1 MIASDALRF
10 GDELFSLIAADLA
23 CYAHGMDYRQD
34 AQHSPGSLAAGPKQP
49 PAKTFS
55 DGTKLPMVGRP
66 SQNRYRWYSLLFS
79 ALFDQSESR
88 PLLSRVIAAA
98 CLLACVAI
106 SAAAYAASPSPNVLP
121 PESMGVRQAPP
132 PQPINWDRV
141 TQEATDLLSKYIQI
155 NTTNPPGNE
164 LGAARMLKEKFL
176 TDGVPATTWE
186 PQHGRGIVAA
196 RLRGIGKH
204 NKSIILLSHMDVVPA
219 NPKEWQ
225 VPPFSGLVKNGEI
238 WGRGA
243 IDDKGPG
250 VIELMAML
258 AIKRAGI
265 LLNRDVLFIAT
276 GDEEEGGKNGAGWFV
291 DHEASVFSDAGYL
304 LNEGG
309 GIHPLAENKRKVYVV
324 SVTEKTPLWLRLT
337 ASGPAGHA
345 SDPPAET
352 AVTRLVRAL
361 DKLSEYKTPI
371 HVIGPVQDYYHSV
384 ALLDHG
390 PRELLDLA
398 SALKNPAF
406 QEKFVSDPGQ
416 NAQVRDTIT
425 PTVLS
430 ASQKTNVISETAYAE
445 IDCRLLP
452 GSDSKTVV
460 NDIKKAIADDS
471 IKIDVLLNF
480 QPISSPSRSPLMNAI
495 ETLARVHDQASVVP
509 SMVIGFTDSHYF
521 RQKKIVSYG
530 FIPIEVLPA
539 EGKGIHGINE
549 RVGVKELADG
559 IQRMVQLLKTFGGQ

>member
-1 MIASDALRF
+1 MVPQRPQYHYSWYEELRARQRSAALI
-10 GDELFSLIAADLA
+10 LKKLKKAISILA
-23 CYAHGMDYRQD
+23 
-34 AQHSPGSLAAGPKQP
+34 
-49 PAKTFS
+49 
-55 DGTKLPMVGRP
+55 
-66 SQNRYRWYSLLFS
+66 
-79 ALFDQSESR
+79 
-88 PLLSRVIAAA
+88 
-98 CLLACVAI
+98 LLAIPTATL
-106 SAAAYAASPSPNVLP
+106 AASPSPNVLP
-121 PESMGVRQAPP
+121 AESRGVTQAPP

-141 TQEATDLLSKYIQI
+141 TQEATDLLSKYIQL

-164 LGAARMLKEKFL
+164 LDAARMLKEKFL
-176 TDGVPATTWE
+176 TDGIPATTWE

-219 NPKEWQ
+219 NPKEWE
-225 VPPFSGLVKNGEI
+225 VPPFSGTVKDGKI

-291 DHEASVFSDAGYL
+291 DHNSNVFSDAGFL

-309 GIHPLAENKRKVYVV
+309 GIRALSDNKHSVYVV
-324 SVTEKTPLWLRLT
+324 SVTEKTPLWLKLS

-361 DKLSEYKTPI
+361 NKLNDYKTPI
-371 HVIGPVQDYYHSV
+371 HVIGPVADYYHAM

-390 PRELLDLA
+390 PKQQLDLPT
-398 SALKNPAF
+398 ALKDPDF
-406 QEKFVSDPGQ
+406 QKKFLSDPSQ
-416 NAQVRDTIT
+416 NARVRDTIT

-452 GSDSKTVV
+452 GSDPKAVV
-460 NDIKKAIADDS
+460 NDIKKVIGDDT

-480 QPISSPSRSPLMNAI
+480 PPISSPSRSPLMTAI
-495 ETLARVHDQASVVP
+495 DSLARLHDQATVVP
-509 SMVIGFTDSHYF
+509 SMIVGFTDSHYF

-539 EGKGIHGINE
+539 EGKGVHGINE
-549 RVGVKELADG
+549 RIGVKELADG
-559 IQRMVQLLKTFGGQ
+559 IQRMVQLLKIFGGQ

>member
-1 MIASDALRF
+1 MTRASSTAIASF
-10 GDELFSLIAADLA
+10 WTLF
-23 CYAHGMDYRQD
+23 
-34 AQHSPGSLAAGPKQP
+34 
-49 PAKTFS
+49 
-55 DGTKLPMVGRP
+55 
-66 SQNRYRWYSLLFS
+66 
-79 ALFDQSESR
+79 
-88 PLLSRVIAAA
+88 
-98 CLLACVAI
+98 CVAI
-106 SAAAYAASPSPNVLP
+106 SSAALAASPAASPNVLP
-121 PESMGVRQAPP
+121 AESMGVTQAPP

-164 LGAARMLKEKFL
+164 IDAARMLKEKFL
-176 TDGVPATTWE
+176 TDGIPATTWE
-186 PQHGRGIVAA
+186 PQHGRGIIAA

-219 NPKEWQ
+219 NPREWE
-225 VPPFSGLVKNGEI
+225 VPPFAGTVKDGKI

-309 GIHPLAENKRKVYVV
+309 GIHALSENKRKVYVV

-337 ASGPAGHA
+337 ATGPAGHA
-345 SDPPAET
+345 SDPPADT
-352 AVTRLVRAL
+352 AVARLVHAL
-361 DKLSEYKTPI
+361 DKLSEYKTPV
-371 HVIGPVQDYYHSV
+371 HVIGPVQDYYHSI
-384 ALLDHG
+384 AQLDHG
-390 PRELLDLA
+390 PRQQLDLA
-398 SALKNPAF
+398 AALKDPEF
-406 QEKFVSDPGQ
+406 QKKFLSDPSQ

-430 ASQKTNVISETAYAE
+430 ASQKTNVISATAYAE

-452 GSDSKTVV
+452 GSDPKTVV
-460 NDIKKAIADDS
+460 NDIKKAIGDDT

-539 EGKGIHGINE
+539 EGKGIHGVNE

-559 IQRMVQLLKTFGGQ
+559 IQRMVQLLKIFGGQ

>member
-1 MIASDALRF
+1 VLLHGVIKVFPRRAMTRASA
-10 GDELFSLIAADLA
+10 IAAV
-23 CYAHGMDYRQD
+23 
-34 AQHSPGSLAAGPKQP
+34 S
-49 PAKTFS
+49 
-55 DGTKLPMVGRP
+55 
-66 SQNRYRWYSLLFS
+66 
-79 ALFDQSESR
+79 
-88 PLLSRVIAAA
+88 
-98 CLLACVAI
+98 LLACVAI
-106 SAAAYAASPSPNVLP
+106 SGLADAASPAASPNMLP
-121 PESMGVRQAPP
+121 AESRGVTKAPP

-164 LGAARMLKEKFL
+164 IEAARLLREKFL

-196 RLRGIGKH
+196 RLRGIGQH

-225 VPPFSGLVKNGEI
+225 VPPFAGLVKNGEI

-258 AIKRAGI
+258 AIKRSGI
-265 LLNRDVLFIAT
+265 LLNRDVLFVAT

-309 GIHPLAENKRKVYVV
+309 GIHPLSQNKRKVYVV
-324 SVTEKTPLWLRLT
+324 SVTEKTPLWLKLT

-352 AVTRLVRAL
+352 AVTRLIRAL
-361 DKLSEYKTPI
+361 DKLSDYKTPI

-384 ALLDHG
+384 ALLEHG
-390 PRELLDLA
+390 PREQLDLA
-398 SALKNPAF
+398 KALKDPEF
-406 QEKFVSDPGQ
+406 QKKFLSDPSQ

-460 NDIKKAIADDS
+460 NDIKKALGDDT
-471 IKIDVLLNF
+471 IKVEVLLNF

-495 ETLARVHDQASVVP
+495 ESLARVHDQASVVP

-549 RVGVKELADG
+549 RVGVKELAEG
-559 IQRMVQLLKTFGGQ
+559 IQRMVQLLKIFGGQ

>member
-1 MIASDALRF
+1 M
-10 GDELFSLIAADLA
+10 
-23 CYAHGMDYRQD
+23 
-34 AQHSPGSLAAGPKQP
+34 
-49 PAKTFS
+49 
-55 DGTKLPMVGRP
+55 
-66 SQNRYRWYSLLFS
+66 
-79 ALFDQSESR
+79 
-88 PLLSRVIAAA
+88 
-98 CLLACVAI
+98 
-106 SAAAYAASPSPNVLP
+106 
-121 PESMGVRQAPP
+121 
-132 PQPINWDRV
+132 
-141 TQEATDLLSKYIQI
+141 

-164 LGAARMLKEKFL
+164 LDAARMLKEKFL
-176 TDGVPATTWE
+176 TDGIPATTWE

-219 NPKEWQ
+219 NPKEWE
-225 VPPFSGLVKNGEI
+225 VPPFSGTVKDGAI

-265 LLNRDVLFIAT
+265 LLNRDVLFVAT

-291 DHEASVFSDAGYL
+291 DHESNVFSDAGFL

-309 GIHPLAENKRKVYVV
+309 GIRALHRQQAQSSTSCRSPR
-324 SVTEKTPLWLRLT
+324 RRRCGC
-337 ASGPAGHA
+337 ASPPAARPGHA

-361 DKLSEYKTPI
+361 EKLSEYKTPI
-371 HVIGPVQDYYHSV
+371 HVIGPVQDYYHSM
-384 ALLDHG
+384 AMLDHG
-390 PRELLDLA
+390 PQQQLDLA
-398 SALKNPAF
+398 AALK
-406 QEKFVSDPGQ
+406 DPEYQ
-416 NAQVRDTIT
+416 KSSSPIRARTRSVRDTIT

-452 GSDSKTVV
+452 GSDPKAVMS
-460 NDIKKAIADDS
+460 DIKKAIGDDS
-471 IKIDVLLNF
+471 IKIDMILNF
-480 QPISSPSRSPLMNAI
+480 PPISSPSRSPLMTAI
-495 ETLARVHDQASVVP
+495 DSLAREHDQASVVP

-539 EGKGIHGINE
+539 EGKGVHGINE
-549 RVGVKELADG
+549 RIGVKELADG
-559 IQRMVQLLKTFGGQ
+559 IQRMVRVAQDFRRPVAGVAMIRAGVGYSTAPNPRSAAAEATAAALAQAGLSRATGALCFATPAYGAAYPMILRTVASEAQHARSRGMLEHGRHRGRNRNRIGTRARSAGVRRR

>member
-1 MIASDALRF
+1 MTRA
-10 GDELFSLIAADLA
+10 
-23 CYAHGMDYRQD
+23 
-34 AQHSPGSLAAGPKQP
+34 
-49 PAKTFS
+49 
-55 DGTKLPMVGRP
+55 
-66 SQNRYRWYSLLFS
+66 
-79 ALFDQSESR
+79 
-88 PLLSRVIAAA
+88 IAAA
-98 CLLACVAI
+98 YLLASLAI
-106 SAAAYAASPSPNVLP
+106 PRPALAASPSATPNVLP
-121 PESMGVRQAPP
+121 AESIGVRPAPP

-141 TQEATDLLSKYIQI
+141 TQEATELLSKYIQLD
-155 NTTNPPGNE
+155 TTNPPGNE
-164 LGAARMLKEKFL
+164 RDAARMLKEKFL
-176 TDGVPATTWE
+176 TDGIPATTWE
-186 PQHGRGIVAA
+186 PLKGRGIVAA

-204 NKSIILLSHMDVVPA
+204 TKSIILLSHMDVVPA
-219 NPKEWQ
+219 NPKEWE

-243 IDDKGPG
+243 LDDKGPG

-265 LLNRDVLFIAT
+265 LLNRDVLFVAT

-291 DHEASVFSDAGYL
+291 DHEASVFADAGFL

-309 GIHPLAENKRKVYVV
+309 GIHALADNKRKVYVV
-324 SVTEKTPLWLRLT
+324 SVTEKTPLWLKLT

-361 DKLSEYKTPI
+361 DKLSQYKTAI
-371 HVIGPVQDYYHSV
+371 HVIGPVQDYYHTM
-384 ALLDHG
+384 AMLDHG
-390 PRELLDLA
+390 PKEQLDLA
-398 SALKNPAF
+398 AALKDPAY
-406 QEKFVSDPGQ
+406 QNKFLSDPSQ
-416 NAQVRDTIT
+416 NARVRDTIT

-445 IDCRLLP
+445 VDCRLLP
-452 GSDSKTVV
+452 GSDPKAVM
-460 NDIKKAIADDS
+460 NDIKKALGDDS
-471 IKIDVLLNF
+471 IKIDTILNF
-480 QPISSPSRSPLMNAI
+480 PPISSPSRSPLMTAI
-495 ETLARVHDQASVVP
+495 DSLARVHDQAGVVP

-549 RVGVKELADG
+549 RIGVSELADG
-559 IQRMVQLLKTFGGQ
+559 IQRMVQLLRIFGGQKQVSR

>member
-1 MIASDALRF
+1 VIAS
-10 GDELFSLIAADLA
+10 LIRKRCIKLGGPPCA
-23 CYAHGMDYRQD
+23 
-34 AQHSPGSLAAGPKQP
+34 LAA
-49 PAKTFS
+49 F
-55 DGTKLPMVGRP
+55 
-66 SQNRYRWYSLLFS
+66 
-79 ALFDQSESR
+79 
-88 PLLSRVIAAA
+88 
-98 CLLACVAI
+98 LLAGIALSSI
-106 SAAAYAASPSPNVLP
+106 AEAASPTSNVLP
-121 PESMGVRQAPP
+121 SESKGVSPAPP

-164 LGAARMLKEKFL
+164 LEAAKMLKEKFL
-176 TDGVPATTWE
+176 TDGIPATTWE
-186 PQHGRGIVAA
+186 PLKGRGIVAA

-225 VPPFSGLVKNGEI
+225 VPPFSGAVKSGEI

-265 LLNRDVLFIAT
+265 LLNRDVLFVAT

-291 DHEASVFSDAGYL
+291 DHEASVFADSGFL

-309 GIHPLAENKRKVYVV
+309 GIHALADSKHKVYVV
-324 SVTEKTPLWLRLT
+324 SVTEKTPLWLRIT
-337 ASGPAGHA
+337 ASGLAGHA
-345 SDPPAET
+345 SDPPPET
-352 AVTRLVRAL
+352 AVTRLVHAL

-371 HVIGPVQDYYHSV
+371 HVVGPVQDYYHTM
-384 ALLDHG
+384 AMLDHG
-390 PRELLDLA
+390 PKELLNLDA
-398 SALKNPAF
+398 ALKD
-406 QEKFVSDPGQ
+406 QEFLKKFVSDPTQ
-416 NAQVRDTIT
+416 NAHVRDVIT

-430 ASQKTNVISETAYAE
+430 GSPKTNVISETAYAE

-452 GSDSKTVV
+452 SSDPKTVITE
-460 NDIKKAIADDS
+460 IKKAMGDDQ
-471 IKIDVLLNF
+471 IKIDTLLNF
-480 QPISSPSRSPLMNAI
+480 APISSPSHSQLMTAI
-495 ETLARVHDQASVVP
+495 EALARIHEQASVVP

-530 FIPIEVLPA
+530 FIPFEVLPA
-539 EGKGIHGINE
+539 EGKGVHGINE
-549 RVGVKELADG
+549 RIGVDELADG
-559 IQRMVQLLKTFGGQ
+559 IKRMVELLKIFGGQQ